1 MTRKRR
7 SFSPEFKQEAA
18 SLVLD
23 QGYTI
28 PQASVSLGVGES
40 AIRRW
45 VNQLAEERDGVTP
58 KGKALT
64 PEQRRIQELEA
75 RCNRLEREKEILKKA
90 TVDST
95 GQCNIM
101 HTGNYRG
108 FQNAAASIKDQRA
121 DLPAE
126 AGAMGSMEER
136 AVA

>member
-28 PQASVSLGVGES
+28 PQASVSLGIGES

-45 VNQLAEERDGVTP
+45 VNQLTEERDGVTP

-75 RCNRLEREKEILKKA
+75 RCKRLEQEKDILKKA
-90 TVDST
+90 TVSST
-95 GQCNIM
+95 GQCKYALQLFRRCQVVECFPRSFI
-101 HTGNYRG
+101 
-108 FQNAAASIKDQRA
+108 Q
-121 DLPAE
+121 LPCKFI
-126 AGAMGSMEER
+126 
-136 AVA
+136 